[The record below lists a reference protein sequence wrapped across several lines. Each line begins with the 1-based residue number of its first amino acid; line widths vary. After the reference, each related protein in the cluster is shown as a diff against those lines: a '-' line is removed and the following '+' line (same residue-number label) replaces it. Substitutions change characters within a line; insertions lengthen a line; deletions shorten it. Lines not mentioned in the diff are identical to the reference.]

1 MKEIIERRSELLV
14 TNQAIMCKSFM
25 LEHTLTNAV
34 VAAAFSFPAA
44 VVDTADVVA
53 ATVVTFS
60 EVPPVSVFP
69 HDTIADIIVSI
80 ARQVTFFFII
90 NSPLFFVQRSNL
102 SLLTMSL

>member
-1 MKEIIERRSELLV
+1 MILYTRLFTTQQTNLLNNLNNIV
-14 TNQAIMCKSFM
+14 KKAAAMVITI
-25 LEHTLTNAV
+25 
-34 VAAAFSFPAA
+34 AAAFSFPAA

-80 ARQVTFFFII
+80 ARQVTIFFII